1 MCKRAVCFA
10 IFLYLFEFVSDWFVT
25 PKVFEEFV
33 PDDDNLSDW
42 FDGLKHHRNQKDQ
55 S

>member
-33 PDDDNLSDW
+33 PDDDNLSD
-42 FDGLKHHRNQKDQ
+42 
-55 S
+55 